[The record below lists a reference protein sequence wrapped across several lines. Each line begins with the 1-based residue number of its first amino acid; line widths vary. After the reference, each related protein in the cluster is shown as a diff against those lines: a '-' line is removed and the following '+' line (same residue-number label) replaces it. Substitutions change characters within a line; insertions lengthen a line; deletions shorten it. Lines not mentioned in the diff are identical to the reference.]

1 MGLGA
6 AAEAEANF
14 VDVDPELFDSAT
26 LLGAAVWV
34 MAGDFRDA
42 VAIREGVGCEAYGW
56 GKAGS
61 MLRRYGLE
69 DRRLWAKPDLVVLP
83 EILDEDAA
91 AVALPLLLL
100 LPLLVVV
107 VVVAL
112 PLVERGCKALA
123 PDIVVRAGLLEK
135 ILGSLREFDRPGV
148 GGAEDSE
155 SRELDLGLLGFVL
168 GFVLGLGLGGREAWG
183 DWVKG
188 MMRWRGLGVGSSSY
202 GEPLDGRGGAL
213 RMDDWGLLGRE
224 WDRDRDDRRR
234 A

>member
-6 AAEAEANF
+6 AAEAEADF
-14 VDVDPELFDSAT
+14 VDVEPELFDSAT
-26 LLGAAVWV
+26 LPGAAVWV

-123 PDIVVRAGLLEK
+123 PDIVVRADFF
-135 ILGSLREFDRPGV
+135 R
-148 GGAEDSE
+148 
-155 SRELDLGLLGFVL
+155 
-168 GFVLGLGLGGREAWG
+168 
-183 DWVKG
+183 
-188 MMRWRGLGVGSSSY
+188 
-202 GEPLDGRGGAL
+202 DGRSKL
-213 RMDDWGLLGRE
+213 VLIRLGRCGGE
-224 WDRDRDDRRR
+224 IEIWVNKRTWT